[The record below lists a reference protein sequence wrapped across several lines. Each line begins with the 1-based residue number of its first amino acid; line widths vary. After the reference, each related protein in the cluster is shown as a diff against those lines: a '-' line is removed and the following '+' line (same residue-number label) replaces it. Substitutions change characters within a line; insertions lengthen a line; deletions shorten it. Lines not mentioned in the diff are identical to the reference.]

1 MSSPL
6 AIRRAILQALADVP
20 TGYTASMPM
29 LLNVLK
35 DQIRPPL
42 ERIDLIE
49 HLAWLRDNRLAV
61 SAEAPLE
68 PNNPDARNWA
78 ITTAGRTS
86 LAA

>member
-1 MSSPL
+1 MSSS
-6 AIRRAILQALADVP
+6 ISTRRAILQVLADVP
-20 TGYTASMPM
+20 CGYTASVPM

-35 DQIRPPL
+35 DQITPPL
-42 ERIDLIE
+42 ERLDLIE
-49 HLAWLRDNRLAV
+49 HLAWLRDHRLVV